1 MKNLLRFTLIELL
14 VVIAIIAILAAMLLP
29 ALAKAREKARSIS
42 CVNNLKSLGTFG
54 MLYAS
59 DNNGM
64 LGRCRQNSSRWFQYL
79 MESQTL
85 SDNNSLVC
93 PGRAPFKY
101 RSQVTKLD
109 GSTYNYGWYL
119 VYGGNSYQW
128 SKTPYTTAFVMSPS
142 PENSGYRDTA
152 ICEGLVKGP
161 SATLLHGDSYCTY
174 MMNSVCGMGQYMNAA
189 MNITSSS
196 GTSNDTSCTYSV
208 GAHGNSGNFL
218 FFDGHAEAI
227 NSAGNFRTKIRE
239 NCTAQG
245 EAQFTAAV
253 FGANNTFYSYSAN

>member
-1 MKNLLRFTLIELL
+1 MKRLFSFTLIELL

-101 RSQVTKLD
+101 RAQVTKLD

-119 VYGGNSYQW
+119 VYGGNCYQW
-128 SKTPYTTAFVMSPS
+128 SKTPYTPAFVMSAS

-152 ICEGLVKGP
+152 IAEGLVKGP
-161 SATLLHGDSYCTY
+161 SATLLHGDSHCTY
-174 MMNSVCGMGQYMNAA
+174 MLNSICGMPQYMNVA
-189 MNITSSS
+189 MNQTSL
-196 GTSNDTSCTYSV
+196 GTSNDTSCSFST
-208 GAHGNSGNFL
+208 GAHGNTGNFL
-218 FFDGHAEAI
+218 FFDGHVEGL
-227 NSAGNFRTKIRE
+227 NSAGNFRSKIKE